1 MNAKAKFLFD
11 QDFAPSAKAEKAVGA
26 AEHALM
32 IAEAEGRGYQ
42 AGYAAG
48 QQDTTA
54 AAAQQTAAAF
64 EHVGGTLEHFARG
77 VIAAEQRIEQESIEL
92 ALAVA
97 RKLVPE
103 LMLRQPFGEIEAL
116 VTECFRQLTSAPHV
130 VVRVNDMLH
139 ETATAQLTEIAR
151 TRSLAMQQLVATSG
165 IADLAFPIVTHGRP
179 LHGQNVPYLS
189 IDNFGGFRRGAQH
202 LVELGHRRI
211 GLVNGEARQAYAQDR
226 TQGLGA
232 ALDEAG
238 IDGAEHLVR
247 YGPLTFTQG
256 YQSTLSILD
265 EFQAPTA
272 LLASSILVALGAM
285 KALAERG
292 LRVPQDMSIVAHDD
306 EVAAFP
312 PSMATPQLTTLNSS
326 IRAAGARIAEMALER
341 IASGGKPVPSEVW
354 PVPLTVRG
362 STAPAVD

>member
-151 TRSLAMQQLVATSG
+151 TRGFDGRLVV
-165 IADLAFPIVTHGRP
+165 IAEPEIALGDCKIEWADGGVVRDQAKTDAVIAEAIGRYLGARPAP
-179 LHGQNVPYLS
+179 LMP
-189 IDNFGGFRRGAQH
+189 
-202 LVELGHRRI
+202 ELGEI
-211 GLVNGEARQAYAQDR
+211 
-226 TQGLGA
+226 T
-232 ALDEAG
+232 
-238 IDGAEHLVR
+238 
-247 YGPLTFTQG
+247 
-256 YQSTLSILD
+256 
-265 EFQAPTA
+265 
-272 LLASSILVALGAM
+272 
-285 KALAERG
+285 
-292 LRVPQDMSIVAHDD
+292 
-306 EVAAFP
+306 
-312 PSMATPQLTTLNSS
+312 
-326 IRAAGARIAEMALER
+326 
-341 IASGGKPVPSEVW
+341 
-354 PVPLTVRG
+354 
-362 STAPAVD
+362 